1 MEVVNRQRKGRQRHF
16 RVCDAHGIPR
26 KLASSDT
33 DLVRLAE
40 VIVGIQPA
48 AAWQCRLDKT
58 RGLDLSG
65 AAGGDRT
72 HDPWLRRPTAIWLPT
87 RMNTTTP

>member
-1 MEVVNRQRKGRQRHF
+1 M
-16 RVCDAHGIPR
+16 CDAHGIPL

-40 VIVGIQPA
+40 GIVGIQPA

-72 HDPWLRRPTAIWLPT
+72 HDPWLRRPLVGTVENCVNTVT
-87 RMNTTTP
+87 R